1 MKDITLKELVD
12 LAVASVSE
20 PDSRIEKMFDW
31 HFERELTITKWL
43 LGAAASIF
51 VAMLISYYKQEFN
64 VATWQII
71 LGIIIVLASFS
82 YGIYRLLKLRNIHKQ
97 FVSALKLLKELTNIV
112 PFLRTYRSLRN

>member
-12 LAVASVSE
+12 LAVAAVPE
-20 PDSRIEKMFDW
+20 PDNRIEKMFEW

-64 VATWQII
+64 VSTWQII
-71 LGIIIVLASFS
+71 IGIIIVLASFS

-97 FVSALKLLKELTNIV
+97 FVSALKLLKELTNIA
-112 PFLRTYRSLRN
+112 PFLQVYRSLRS

>member
-12 LAVASVSE
+12 LAVADISE
-20 PDSRIEKMFDW
+20 PNDRIEKMFEW

-64 VATWQII
+64 VSTWQII

-82 YGIYRLLKLRNIHKQ
+82 YGIYRLWRLRNIHKQ
-97 FVSALKLLKELTNIV
+97 FVSALKLLKELTNIA
-112 PFLRTYRSLRN
+112 PFLQAYRSLRN